1 MSQPESAVADS
12 RAGDRAGGSSP
23 SGKESL
29 SALAERHG
37 LRRAIARPSLPVYVR
52 QLWDRRHFVLTY
64 ATSRNVS
71 KYSDSALGQLWQVLT
86 PLLNAGVYYLMFGV
100 IMGQRKDLTNYT
112 AFLITGVF
120 VYGYTQRSVTG
131 GAKSISGNLSLI
143 RALHFPR
150 AALPLAYTIQEFQQ
164 LAISMGVLFVIVL
177 VTGESLTWLWLLI
190 PFALLLQTIF
200 NVGLSLLLA
209 RVGAFVRDMNQLL
222 PFILRTW
229 LYTSGVFYS
238 IPARMKDQPEWARFL
253 LEFNPPSVFID
264 LMRHLVLNSYPK
276 DLAAHQFPHSTLPQL
291 WLYAGFWAAVAL
303 IGGFWYFWRAEERYG
318 RG

>member
-1 MSQPESAVADS
+1 MSQPESAIADS
-12 RAGDRAGGSSP
+12 RAGDRAGGSFQN
-23 SGKESL
+23 GKESL
-29 SALAERHG
+29 AALAERHG
-37 LRRAIARPSLPVYVR
+37 LRRAIARPSLPVYLR
-52 QLWDRRHFVLTY
+52 QLWDRRHFVVTY

-71 KYSDSALGQLWQVLT
+71 KYTDSALGQLWQVLT
-86 PLLNAGVYYLMFGV
+86 PLLNAAVYFLMFGV
-100 IMGQRKDLTNYT
+100 IMGQKKDLTNYT

-120 VYGYTQRSVTG
+120 VYSYTQRSVTG
-131 GAKSISGNLSLI
+131 GAKSVSGNLSLI

-164 LAISMGVLFVIVL
+164 LAVSMGVLFVIVL
-177 VTGESLTWLWLLI
+177 VTHEPLTWLWLLI
-190 PFALLLQTIF
+190 PFALLLQTVF
-200 NVGLSLLLA
+200 NVGMSLLLA

-264 LMRHLVLNSYPK
+264 LMRHLLLQTYPE
-276 DLAAHQFPHSTLPQL
+276 DLAKHDFPHSSLPQL
-291 WLYAGFWAAVAL
+291 WLYAAFWAVVAL

>member
-1 MSQPESAVADS
+1 MSQPESALADS

-23 SGKESL
+23 NGKESL

-37 LRRAIARPSLPVYVR
+37 LRRAIARPSLRVYLR
-52 QLWDRRHFVLTY
+52 QLWDRRHFVFTY

-86 PLLNAGVYYLMFGV
+86 PLLNAGVYFLMFGV
-100 IMGQRKDLTNYT
+100 IMGQKKDITNYT

-120 VYGYTQRSVTG
+120 VYSYTQRSITG

-164 LAISMGVLFVIVL
+164 LAISMGVLAVIVL
-177 VTGESLTWLWLLI
+177 VTGESLTWLWLLV

-200 NVGLSLLLA
+200 NVGMSLLLA

-238 IPARMKDQPEWARFL
+238 IPARMKGQPGWARFL

-264 LMRHLVLNSYPK
+264 LVRHLVLTSYPH
-276 DLAAHQFPHSTLPQL
+276 DLAKHQFPHSSLPQL